1 MIIKL
6 EQDDNGD
13 LILPLTDEILA
24 SVGWKIG
31 DTIVW
36 TDNGDGSWTMSKK
49 PKTKIVLVDA
59 LVSYRMR
66 YAVELAEDSPDEWA
80 LDTVTMEQAAE
91 FSQECL
97 GEQIISHRVVTES
110 EFLQQFDKDNSYLSA
125 WTPEQKFES
134 ALTQLEPKNEKY

>member
-1 MIIKL
+1 MIVKL
-6 EQDDNGD
+6 EQDENGD
-13 LILPLTDEILA
+13 LILPLGDGLLEK
-24 SVGWKIG
+24 VGWKIG

-49 PKTKIVLVDA
+49 PTTKIVLVDT

-66 YAVELAEDSPDEWA
+66 YAVELAEDSPESWA

-97 GEQIISHRVVTES
+97 GEQIVSHRVVNQS
-110 EFLQQFDKDNSYLSA
+110 EFLQQFDKDNSYLA
-125 WTPEQKFES
+125 GWTAEKKFDS
-134 ALTQLEPKNEKY
+134 ALTSLEITK

>member
-1 MIIKL
+1 MIVRL
-6 EQDDNGD
+6 EQDENGD
-13 LILPLTDEILA
+13 LILPLGDELCE

-36 TDNGDGSWTMSKK
+36 KDNGDGSWTMSKK

-66 YAVELAEDSPDEWA
+66 YAVELAEDSPEEWA

-97 GEQIISHRVVTES
+97 GEQIVSHRVITEA
-110 EFLQQFDKDNSYLSA
+110 EFLQQFDKDNSYLA
-125 WTPEQKFES
+125 GWTAEKKFES
-134 ALTQLEPKNEKY
+134 ALTRLELKND

>member
-1 MIIKL
+1 MIVKL
-6 EQDDNGD
+6 EQDENGE
-13 LILPLTDEILA
+13 LILPLGDELCNSI
-24 SVGWKIG
+24 GWKIG

-49 PKTKIVLVDA
+49 TKTKIVLVDT
-59 LVSYRMR
+59 LVSYRIR

-97 GEQIISHRVVTES
+97 GEQIISHRVVTQS
-110 EFLQQFDKDNSYLSA
+110 EFLEQFDKDNDYLAEWSA
-125 WTPEQKFES
+125 DKKFDS
-134 ALTQLEPKNEKY
+134 ALTKLDSKHE